1 MFPFPLLCSSVRV
14 LLPLTSPVPYTI
26 PSHTSPSYGF
36 PHMPSLPNSRFSSDS
51 LPLPNSPSFPCLSL
65 LMGHTRH
72 DTRYLRAV
80 PYRSSASPCPLLL
93 SIPAQT
99 PGSSSLIGFPASP
112 CPSGAFLPCSPAH
125 NPWAFLGL
133 CASPASPGPIQTSV
147 PSLCPFGLSTPP
159 SPGSSSVLGFHASAC
174 PSSIS
179 SPNVLPDKPWDFL
192 RLCGSL
198 PPLLLTHPGQAG
210 HPLTPLTT
218 R

>member
-1 MFPFPLLCSSVRV
+1 
-14 LLPLTSPVPYTI
+14 
-26 PSHTSPSYGF
+26 
-36 PHMPSLPNSRFSSDS
+36 
-51 LPLPNSPSFPCLSL
+51 
-65 LMGHTRH
+65 MGPTRH

-179 SPNVLPDKPWDFL
+179 SANVLPDKPWDFP

-198 PPLLLTHPGQAG
+198 PPLLLTHPGYPVGYRCPPWRALLVSPASPHRTLPHMG
-210 HPLTPLTT
+210 FPTGPALP
-218 R
+218 